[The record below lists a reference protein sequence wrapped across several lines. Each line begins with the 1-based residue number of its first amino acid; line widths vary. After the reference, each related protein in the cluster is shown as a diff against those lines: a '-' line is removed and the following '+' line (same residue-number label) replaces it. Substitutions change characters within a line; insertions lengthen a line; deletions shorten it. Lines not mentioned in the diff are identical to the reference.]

1 MNNVGKF
8 LLLGVLSTAIDYVI
22 YSLLVTLNIDY
33 VIAILVGYS
42 AGLLANYY
50 IARNYIFTSGTKL
63 GSSKKEFIA
72 VVLIA
77 IVGMLLNMVIVK
89 ILSYS
94 VWTINPLYSRV
105 VAIGIVFF
113 WNYFLRKIFVYH

>member
-1 MNNVGKF
+1 MNSAGKF

-33 VIAILVGYS
+33 VIAIFLGYS

-50 IARNYIFTSGTKL
+50 IARKYIFTSGTKL

-77 IVGMLLNMVIVK
+77 IVGMLLNMIIVK

-94 VWTINPLYSRV
+94 IWSFNPLYSRIA
-105 VAIGIVFF
+105 AIGIVFF